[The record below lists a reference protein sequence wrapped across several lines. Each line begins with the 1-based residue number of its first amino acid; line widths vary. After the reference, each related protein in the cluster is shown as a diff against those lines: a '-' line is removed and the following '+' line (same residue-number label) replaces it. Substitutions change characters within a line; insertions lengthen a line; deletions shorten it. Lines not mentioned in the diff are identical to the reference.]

1 MNVLPINN
9 VYNAYA
15 AATRRNSTVPVSV
28 VSFGSLFGKSLNDK
42 FEDGIKALD
51 GTSIFLFGE
60 EKELN
65 VLEHSLAQN
74 AEKIDIPILKTYT
87 YTTNE
92 KELPEHEISI
102 NFGIFKKDNKY
113 YIIDLNSFSG
123 GLRAGSDIKD
133 YKKNRF
139 SGGEIRELKKDDK
152 ILIHHELFNESKN
165 VIFNFVPP
173 KVQDSSA
180 AESYMKV
187 KKRFDNKDSL
197 KNFNKSSIE
206 IISRPKDKTNG
217 VKKEFTFDDIGGL
230 DEQINEL
237 RKYVIRPVN
246 YPEVYRNIRL
256 NKGILLYGPPRC
268 GKTLLGQALANE
280 AKTRF
285 AYINANEF
293 VSSTVGSSEANVR
306 NVFNEL
312 MQSPAILFID
322 EFDAVGKKRD
332 GSSNARF
339 QDTVVNQLLGC
350 MSDLEKSYTN
360 SFVIAATNRKDLL
373 DDALT
378 ASGRFGLHLEVP
390 MPDEA
395 ALGQIYDIHSKNQP
409 LDNDV
414 SKSAIVEMMLAE
426 KFNGSDVAEMFTVG
440 YMNAIERLG
449 FDKKMDAKLF
459 RFEDL
464 NSLKVIT
471 KDLVDAIAKISA
483 QKITAI
489 K

>member
-1 MNVLPINN
+1 
-9 VYNAYA
+9 
-15 AATRRNSTVPVSV
+15 
-28 VSFGSLFGKSLNDK
+28 
-42 FEDGIKALD
+42 
-51 GTSIFLFGE
+51 
-60 EKELN
+60 
-65 VLEHSLAQN
+65 
-74 AEKIDIPILKTYT
+74 
-87 YTTNE
+87 
-92 KELPEHEISI
+92 
-102 NFGIFKKDNKY
+102 
-113 YIIDLNSFSG
+113 
-123 GLRAGSDIKD
+123 
-133 YKKNRF
+133 
-139 SGGEIRELKKDDK
+139 
-152 ILIHHELFNESKN
+152 
-165 VIFNFVPP
+165 
-173 KVQDSSA
+173 
-180 AESYMKV
+180 MKV
-187 KKRFDNKDSL
+187 KKRFDNQDAL

-390 MPDEA
+390 MPDET

-414 SKSAIVEMMLAE
+414 SKSAIIDLMLAE